1 MARRLSLIPGLL
13 FTIFLD
19 NYFTSILLFR
29 QFRKE
34 GISAVRTIRSK
45 AAGEENAVIARRVFG
60 DFARME
66 LDIPIF
72 INDYNVNMNGVDLA
86 NQHREVYDI

>member
-1 MARRLSLIPGLL
+1 MGWQDNNFVLGL
-13 FTIFLD
+13 FTVYIVNRAED
-19 NYFTSILLFR
+19 EITCWRRRSGKISI
-29 QFRKE
+29 
-34 GISAVRTIRSK
+34 
-45 AAGEENAVIARRVFG
+45 NAVIARRVFG

>member
-45 AAGEENAVIARRVFG
+45 AAGEEFPALLTV
-60 DFARME
+60 
-66 LDIPIF
+66 L
-72 INDYNVNMNGVDLA
+72 
-86 NQHREVYDI
+86 REFFVKKLL